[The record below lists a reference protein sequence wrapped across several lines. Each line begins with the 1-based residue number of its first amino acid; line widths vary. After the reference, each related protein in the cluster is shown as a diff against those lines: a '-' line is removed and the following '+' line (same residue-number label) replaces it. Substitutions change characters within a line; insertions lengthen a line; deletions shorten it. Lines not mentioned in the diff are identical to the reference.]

1 MTYGRLAARDWRDCE
16 LSNILS
22 IFTFVLE
29 MDKDIAYNVMKN
41 CKCQITLKDT
51 VVVQQGDKGDA
62 FYIILHGQ
70 VSVFIKEGMS
80 TSLSVQTPE

>member
-1 MTYGRLAARDWRDCE
+1 
-16 LSNILS
+16 
-22 IFTFVLE
+22 

-51 VVVQQGDKGDA
+51 IVVQQGDKGDA

-80 TSLSVQTPE
+80 TSLSVQTPKWSKWRLE